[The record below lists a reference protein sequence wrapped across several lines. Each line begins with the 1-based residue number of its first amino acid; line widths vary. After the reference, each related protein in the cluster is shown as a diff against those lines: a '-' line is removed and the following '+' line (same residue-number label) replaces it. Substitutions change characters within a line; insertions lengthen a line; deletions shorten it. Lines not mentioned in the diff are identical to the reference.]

1 LKAIQTIN
9 LTYTYHDGTKA
20 LENVNFSVEKGE
32 NLAILGPNG
41 AGKST
46 LLHHFNGLLMPT
58 AGKVTV
64 LDREVTTSNLD
75 WVRQKV
81 GLVFQDPDDQLF
93 ARTVGQDVAF
103 GPINLGFSKAEVQ
116 ERVKW
121 ALEATE
127 ISELEQK
134 SPTNL
139 STGQKKRAAL
149 AGVLAMK
156 PEIIVLDEP
165 MANLDPRTSSKVL
178 HLLQQLNKELGLT
191 LIIATHDVDL
201 VPLFADKICILN
213 KGKIVLDGKP
223 QEVFS
228 QADVL
233 RSMDLRLPRITHLFE
248 ILNKHT
254 QFFQNN
260 KHYPLTIGE
269 ARRDLVE
276 LMEQKEA
283 AETG

>member
-1 LKAIQTIN
+1 LKAIETIN
-9 LTYTYHDGTKA
+9 LSYTYHDGTKA
-20 LENVNFSVEKGE
+20 LTNMNFAVEKGE
-32 NLAILGPNG
+32 NMAILGPNG

-58 AGKVTV
+58 SGKVLV
-64 LDREVTTSNLD
+64 LGKEVATSDLD

-103 GPINLGFSKAEVQ
+103 GPVNLGFPADEVKA
-116 ERVKW
+116 RVKW

-127 ISELEQK
+127 ITELENKPPQ
-134 SPTNL
+134 NL

-165 MANLDPRTSSKVL
+165 MANLDPRTASKVL
-178 HLLQQLNKELGLT
+178 QLLLQLNKELGLT

-201 VPLFADKICILN
+201 VPLFADEICILN
-213 KGKIVLDGKP
+213 KGQIVTQGPP
-223 QEVFS
+223 QEVF
-228 QADVL
+228 AKTDL
-233 RSMDLRLPRITHLFE
+233 IRSMDLRLPRITHLFE
-248 ILNKHT
+248 ILSKRNQLLTGK
-254 QFFQNN
+254 QF
-260 KHYPLTIGE
+260 PLTIGE
-269 ARRDLVE
+269 ARKEIVE
-276 LMEQKEA
+276 LLEA
-283 AETG
+283 NSKH